1 MKFIE
6 QEIADD
12 LKLLL
17 QRGIAELKAT
27 KKFDASDV
35 LKLEKFTRTYSI
47 LMADVRETV
56 KHGLLSGLD
65 DSELDELAESE

>member
-27 KKFDASDV
+27 QKFDASDV
-35 LKLEKFTRTYSI
+35 IKLEKFTRTYSI

-65 DSELDELAESE
+65 DAELDELAESE